1 MNKNKA
7 NRSLHAEKTTRTD
20 SIKIMKETGK
30 LKLSFWNY
38 VNHYFIV
45 IFVLLIPTFSLVSVF
60 EIYVTNTYDGVRP
73 ASELLGFSLP
83 WLIPAAFLFYIQRN
97 QLKFKKIYT
106 LYSDDEFKEAIKRT
120 VEELGWIVERNNK
133 TYVRAHR
140 PWNWTGSWGEMIT
153 IIKLKDGLLINSIGD
168 PGAWGSGFAYGWN
181 RKNIRVFLRN
191 LSDVKNQVSF
201 KEITEVQ
208 ENEWSL
214 KRVVA
219 RLFMYPLCL
228 GLIAVGLFVIAN
240 PANWK
245 SQGAGLAVIVFA
257 CYYLYVDIKLIR
269 EQNKARYHNKL

>member
-1 MNKNKA
+1 MQA
-7 NRSLHAEKTTRTD
+7 D
-20 SIKIMKETGK
+20 WIKIMKETGK

-45 IFVLLIPTFSLVSVF
+45 IFVFLIPIFSLASVF
-60 EIYVTNTYDGVRP
+60 EIYVTKTYDGVRP

-83 WLIPAAFLFYIQRN
+83 WIIPAILFFFIQRN
-97 QLKFKKIYT
+97 QLKFKKIDIQ
-106 LYSDDEFKEAIKRT
+106 YSDDEFKEAIERT
-120 VEELGWIVERNNK
+120 VKELEWIIERNNK
-133 TYVRAHR
+133 AYVRAHR
-140 PWNWTGSWGEMIT
+140 PWNWTGSRGEMIT
-153 IIKLKDGLLINSIGD
+153 IIRLKDGLLVNSVGD
-168 PGAWGSGFAYGWN
+168 PEVWGSGLGYGWN
-181 RKNIRVFLRN
+181 RKNIRVFLKN

-214 KRVVA
+214 KRIVV

-228 GLIAVGLFVIAN
+228 GFIATGLFVIAN

-257 CYYLYVDIKLIR
+257 CYYLYADIKLIR
-269 EQNKARYHNKL
+269 EQNKARHHNEL